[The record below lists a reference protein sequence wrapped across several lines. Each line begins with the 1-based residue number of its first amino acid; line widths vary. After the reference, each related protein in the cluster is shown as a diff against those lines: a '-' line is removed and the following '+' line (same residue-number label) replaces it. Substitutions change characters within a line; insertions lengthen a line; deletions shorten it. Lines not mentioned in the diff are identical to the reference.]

1 MAARGPNAGDPQDS
15 SRRIALSERHLEE
28 LLGQAPGALAGLPA
42 ASVLD
47 ALSRDV
53 AEHRRIEQALRRSEA
68 RLLEAQQLARLGSWE
83 WDIPANVVTWSD
95 ELFRIYGLEPQS
107 LTPSYEDFL
116 ARVHPDDRADVDAR
130 NHKAFADHEPFEDI
144 KRVTRPDGSVFL
156 MRTQGEVICD
166 AGGDPL
172 RMVGICEDVTTQM
185 RAREAESRLA
195 LIIESSNDAVYA
207 LTPDGRIASWN
218 PAAQRM
224 LGYSAAEAI
233 GQPAATLL
241 AHTGADTH
249 ARMLAAALAGERIE
263 PFETTLLHSDRC
275 LVEVSLSLSP
285 MRSAAR
291 ETVEGIAVIAR
302 DNSERKRLERQ
313 LRDLADHDA
322 LTGLHNRRRFD
333 EELDRAM
340 AAAMRFAEG
349 SALLLIDIDDFKYVN
364 DTLGHAAGDALLR
377 SVAMMIAQRVRATD
391 VLARIGGDEF
401 ALLLPRSGADEARRV
416 AADLVQAT
424 RDHALALGS
433 GFVRVT
439 VSIGAVAFDA
449 TSGTPEDVLI
459 AGDRAM
465 YEAKAQGRDRYVV
478 YTDATTGR
486 TRSEIPWEQRIRR
499 ALDTNGFEL
508 HCQPILTLDGRT
520 VAHYELL
527 LRLREPDG
535 TLTYPGSF
543 LDVAERAGLIH
554 AIDRWV
560 VEQAIG
566 LVAAH
571 PDLTFAVNVSGASID
586 DHDLLALVRREL
598 SRTGADPVRLV
609 FEITETATI
618 ARMDDARGFAEAL
631 TALGCQLAIDDFG
644 TGFGSFFYLKHLPVS
659 YLKIDGDFIA
669 NPRSRTD
676 ELVIEA
682 IVGMARGL
690 GKKTIA
696 EFVGDDATLALL
708 STIGVDFAQGYHV
721 GRPFDVR
728 QLGTTDGPR
737 AGDHLPVPAARS

>member
-1 MAARGPNAGDPQDS
+1 MTARAPVASDPQQ
-15 SRRIALSERHLEE
+15 IEE
-28 LLGQAPGALAGLPA
+28 
-42 ASVLD
+42 
-47 ALSRDV
+47 
-53 AEHRRIEQALRRSEA
+53 ALRRSEA
-68 RLLEAQQLARLGSWE
+68 RLREAQQLARLGSWE

-107 LTPSYEDFL
+107 LSPSYEDFL
-116 ARVHPDDRADVDAR
+116 QRVHPDDRDDVDAR
-130 NHKAFADHEPFEDI
+130 NHKAFADHQPFEDV
-144 KRVTRPDGSVFL
+144 KRVTKGDGSVFL

-166 AGGDPL
+166 DSGNPV
-172 RMVGICEDVTTQM
+172 RMVGICEDVTAQV
-185 RAREAESRLA
+185 RAREAESQLA
-195 LIIESSNDAVYA
+195 LIVESSNDAVYA
-207 LTPDGRIASWN
+207 LTRDGRISSWN
-218 PAAQRM
+218 PAAERM
-224 LGYSAAEAI
+224 FGYTAAEAL
-233 GQPAATLL
+233 GRPVVSLL
-241 AHTGADTH
+241 AHSGAETH
-249 ARMLAAALAGERIE
+249 ERMLAAALAGERIE

-285 MRSAAR
+285 MRSGAR
-291 ETVEGIAVIAR
+291 DEVEGVSVIAR
-302 DNSERKRLERQ
+302 DNTERKRLERQ
-313 LRDLADHDA
+313 LRHLADHDA
-322 LTGLHNRRRFD
+322 LTGLFNRRRFD

-340 AAAMRFAEG
+340 ATAMRFDEG

-364 DTLGHAAGDALLR
+364 DTLGHAAGDELLR
-377 SVAMMIAQRVRATD
+377 SVSQMIDRRVRATD
-391 VLARIGGDEF
+391 VLARVGGDEF
-401 ALLLPRSGADEARRV
+401 ALLLPRASVGEARRV

-424 RDHALALGS
+424 RDHALTLGG

-449 TSGTPEDVLI
+449 TSGTAEHVMI

-478 YTDATTGR
+478 YADVRTGTAR
-486 TRSEIPWEQRIRR
+486 AELPWEQRIRH
-499 ALDTNGFEL
+499 ALDTDGFEL
-508 HCQPILTLDGRT
+508 HCQPILTLDGRD

-527 LRLREPDG
+527 LRLREADG

-543 LDVAERAGLIH
+543 LDVAERLGLIH

-560 VEQAIG
+560 VRQAIE

-571 PDLTFAVNVSGASID
+571 RDLTFAVNVSGASMD

-598 SRTGADPVRLV
+598 DRTGADPSRLV

-690 GKKTIA
+690 GKRTIA
-696 EFVGDDATLALL
+696 EFVGDDETVTMLATL
-708 STIGVDFAQGYHV
+708 GVDFAQGYHV
-721 GRPFDVR
+721 GRPFDVAR
-728 QLGTTDGPR
+728 LGTT
-737 AGDHLPVPAARS
+737 AAPAAAHR